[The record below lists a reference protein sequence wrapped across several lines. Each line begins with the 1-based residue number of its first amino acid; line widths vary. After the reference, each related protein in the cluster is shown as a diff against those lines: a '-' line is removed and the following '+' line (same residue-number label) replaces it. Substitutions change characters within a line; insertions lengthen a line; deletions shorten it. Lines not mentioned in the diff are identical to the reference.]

1 MADTV
6 REYERKY
13 EAAGTARLPSLTGV
27 SRVATVADDGVV
39 ELDAV
44 YYDTADRRLAAA
56 GITLRRRTG
65 GEDAGWHLK
74 LPVSPGVRDEV
85 RAPLADAVPGALTAL
100 IRSRVR
106 TAPLVPLLRLRT
118 RRGVHRLLDGD
129 GRQLAE
135 VAVDSVAARRLDAGG
150 GARTARWSEIEV
162 ELAEWGD
169 EALLDA
175 VEKKLTKAG
184 LRPATAASKLARGL
198 RETETEPEPGPEHER
213 ANGGKG
219 EQGEK
224 TGKGGKTGKRDKAG
238 EPSALSGA
246 PSDKPPDRPPD
257 RLPAAEWTA
266 ADHVLT
272 YVRRQVDAIVVLDP
286 AVRHDQPDSV
296 HQMRVATRRTRSALR
311 SYGKIL
317 DRAATDPIGS
327 ELRWLAGELGVDR
340 DREVL
345 ADRLTTALGK
355 LPGELR
361 TGPVRT
367 RLRTWSRAR
376 RHGSRRRLLA
386 VLDGER
392 YLTLLDTLDALVADP
407 PLRPKRPERP
417 ENALAAAVLREYER
431 LGGQI
436 AEALEAPAGPRR
448 DIAIHEARKSA
459 KRARYAAE
467 AAAPAL
473 GEPAESVT
481 AHTKA
486 LQSLLGEHQDS
497 VMARLALR
505 ELAALAQEA
514 GESAF
519 TYGVL
524 YGRQER
530 AAADCE
536 EGLMRNGTRLMPDRI
551 AALKGEPPP
560 PRPRV
565 RRWLTKEEAEAMASG
580 ADEPRADC
588 AR

>member
-6 REYERKY
+6 RECERKY
-13 EAAGTARLPSLTGV
+13 EAAGTPRLPSLTGV
-27 SRVATVADDGVV
+27 RRVATVADEGVV

-65 GEDAGWHLK
+65 GDDAGWHLK
-74 LPVSPGVRDEV
+74 LPVAPGVRDEV
-85 RAPLADAVPGALTAL
+85 RAPLADAVPGALAAL
-100 IRSRVR
+100 VRSRVR
-106 TAPLVPLLRLRT
+106 TAALVPLLRLRT
-118 RRGVHRLLDGD
+118 RRGVHRLLDGE
-129 GRQLAE
+129 GRHLAE
-135 VAVDSVAARRLDAGG
+135 VAVDAVLARRLDAGSG
-150 GARTARWSEIEV
+150 ERSVRWSEVEV
-162 ELAEWGD
+162 ELAERGD

-175 VEKKLTKAG
+175 VEKKLLKAG
-184 LRPATAASKLARGL
+184 LRRAADDSKLARGL
-198 RETETEPEPGPEHER
+198 RETEPEHE
-213 ANGGKG
+213 
-219 EQGEK
+219 K
-224 TGKGGKTGKRDKAG
+224 TEPGAAKTEEGSG
-238 EPSALSGA
+238 PGLPSAGLLTGR
-246 PSDKPPDRPPD
+246 PSDGPSGGPH
-257 RLPAAEWTA
+257 AAWTA
-266 ADHVLT
+266 PDYVLV
-272 YVRRQVDAIVVLDP
+272 YIWLQVLAIVRLDPDVRRD
-286 AVRHDQPDSV
+286 RPDSV

-311 SYGKIL
+311 SYGKVL
-317 DRAATDPIGS
+317 DRTVTDPIGA

-345 ADRLTTALGK
+345 TDRLTAALGK

-361 TGPVRT
+361 AGPVRA

-407 PLRPKRPERP
+407 PLRPKQPK
-417 ENALAAAVLREYER
+417 NALVTAVLRDYER
-431 LGGQI
+431 LGRQI
-436 AEALEAPAGPRR
+436 SEALEAPAGPRR
-448 DIAIHEARKSA
+448 DAAMHEARKSA
-459 KRARYAAE
+459 KRTRYAAE

-473 GEPAESVT
+473 GEPAERIT
-481 AHTKA
+481 AHAKA
-486 LQSLLGEHQDS
+486 LQGLLGEHQDS

-505 ELAALAQEA
+505 ELAAHAQDA

-524 YGRQER
+524 YGREER
-530 AAADCE
+530 AAAECE
-536 EGLMRNGTRLMPDRI
+536 EGLMRNGTRLLPERI

-565 RRWLTKEEAEAMASG
+565 PRWLTEEEAEAMASG
-580 ADEPRADC
+580 ADAPRADF